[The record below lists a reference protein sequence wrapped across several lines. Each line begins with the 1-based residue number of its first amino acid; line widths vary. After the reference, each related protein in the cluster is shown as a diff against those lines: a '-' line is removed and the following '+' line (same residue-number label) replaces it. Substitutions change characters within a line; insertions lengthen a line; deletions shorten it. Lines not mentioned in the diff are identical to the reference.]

1 MKFDPS
7 TLQRLGVRTA
17 IVGSQ
22 SNEYRLELP
31 GTIEYASDLYAEVGT
46 IQEGRVQK
54 INAKVGDGVKRGQ
67 VLATLLV
74 PAIATAQAD
83 ALTAQAALKVAREH
97 ARRETTLLTRS
108 LTTAR
113 ESEVALGEVAAR
125 EAELAAAAA
134 RLKLLG
140 ASVPS
145 SETAIRP
152 DGTLPVV
159 SPIEGTV
166 VARAAVIGSYLEPN
180 ETAFAVA
187 DTRVLWASLDAF
199 ESDLPYIAV
208 GGVHLTTDSLPGK
221 EFQGSIETLEPQLGR
236 TTRAS
241 RAGVVLAN
249 TDGSLRAGLFVRASV
264 EIKPPA
270 TAQAATHQLAELSD
284 GVVAAR
290 CMVGLPRSSSLH
302 ADGQPQDVPLVSE
315 LGVIEA
321 RWPHHS
327 ARIARC
333 AVVLRRHSNEI
344 GVELAVAVLVVETGY
359 SIDPRGNIA
368 EHAHCTPIGN
378 LRLCWLY
385 RLL

>member
-270 TAQAATHQLAELSD
+270 TAQAA
-284 GVVAAR
+284 AR
-290 CMVGLPRSSSLH
+290 TSWRSSRTES
-302 ADGQPQDVPLVSE
+302 S
-315 LGVIEA
+315 
-321 RWPHHS
+321 R
-327 ARIARC
+327 
-333 AVVLRRHSNEI
+333 
-344 GVELAVAVLVVETGY
+344 LAVWWV
-359 SIDPRGNIA
+359 SR
-368 EHAHCTPIGN
+368 AHRHFMLTVSRRTFP
-378 LRLCWLY
+378 L
-385 RLL
+385 